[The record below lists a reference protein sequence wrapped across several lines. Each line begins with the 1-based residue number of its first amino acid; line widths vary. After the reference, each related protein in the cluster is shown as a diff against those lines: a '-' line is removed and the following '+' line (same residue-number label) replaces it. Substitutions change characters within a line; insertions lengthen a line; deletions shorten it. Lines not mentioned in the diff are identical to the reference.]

1 MDELSDIRSFVKTYG
16 SELLIVSVAT
26 LSLILFHY
34 HSLGSLV
41 LRYAFFFIVLP
52 TAGLLLIKQNPLD
65 MGLRP
70 GDYRSCLIHVL
81 IAGTLGILAVVI
93 GSRVGSVS
101 EFYTA
106 RTNTGILQYI
116 AERMVIIFA
125 IEYIFRGILLFGL
138 KEKLGG
144 GAILVQMVPFA
155 IMHIGK
161 PEIEAV
167 GCIIAGLY
175 FGYIAFRTG
184 SLWPPFFIHLI
195 VNVANRLLHAL

>member
-1 MDELSDIRSFVKTYG
+1 MDELSDIRSFVKMYG
-16 SELLIVSVAT
+16 RELLIVSVAT

-41 LRYAFFFIVLP
+41 LRYAFFFIALP
-52 TAGLLLIKQNPLD
+52 TAGLLLIKQNPFDL
-65 MGLRP
+65 GLRL
-70 GDYRSCLIHVL
+70 GDYRRWLIHVL
-81 IAGTLGILAVVI
+81 IAGALGILVVAI

-106 RTNTGILQYI
+106 RTDTGILQYI
-116 AERMVIIFA
+116 AERIVIIFA
-125 IEYIFRGILLFGL
+125 IEYIFRGFLLFGL

-167 GCIIAGLY
+167 GCIFAGLY

-184 SLWPPFFIHLI
+184 SLWPAFIIHLI
-195 VNVANRLLHAL
+195 ANIANRLLHTL